1 MKLPAICRD
10 IGIHRRHLS
19 EVIAP
24 ESSIGSGAISLDM
37 ERRGTQNPKTI
48 EFFEKIWVDKW
59 RAEGTRIVDCF
70 ISVVVSDF
78 WFC

>member
-1 MKLPAICRD
+1 M
-10 IGIHRRHLS
+10 HRRHLS

-59 RAEGTRIVDCF
+59 RA
-70 ISVVVSDF
+70 
-78 WFC
+78 